1 MKKLFLYLL
10 ENNFIIFIIQRLL
23 LTATGSSPPKN
34 AVLIKKASKS
44 YSMIKRNHSGFFG
57 AKDDK
62 ENVFEKSFVQ
72 KCIREIPRNLRI
84 NIY

>member
-1 MKKLFLYLL
+1 ML
-10 ENNFIIFIIQRLL
+10 ENNSVIIQLLL

-34 AVLIKKASKS
+34 AVSIKKASKS
-44 YSMIKRNHSGFFG
+44 SLMIRKNHSGFFG

-72 KCIREIPRNLRI
+72 KCIREIPRNFKNNYLLDLMF
-84 NIY
+84 